1 MKRVNRKDLYEF
13 FKQASKSE
21 EERAIAVQKFK
32 DVGEAYEILS
42 DPEKRARY
50 DQGEEVDQI
59 ENNPHGGGGGHGHG
73 HGGIDP
79 NVLFE
84 MFMRQGGGG
93 GARFQHG

>member
-59 ENNPHGGGGGHGHG
+59 ENNPHGGG
-73 HGGIDP
+73 
-79 NVLFE
+79 
-84 MFMRQGGGG
+84 
-93 GARFQHG
+93 